1 MLGAVVVLGVV
12 VVLAVVV
19 ELAVVVVVVSPPP
32 PKPWFFQLVPRHPTI
47 PSSIMLSKPT
57 HPVSDGERNQDRSE
71 GTDGN

>member
-1 MLGAVVVLGVV
+1 MLGVV
-12 VVLAVVV
+12 VVVVAVLA
-19 ELAVVVVVVSPPP
+19 EVVVVVVSPPP
-32 PKPWFFQLVPRHPTI
+32 PKPWFFPLVPRHPTI

>member
-1 MLGAVVVLGVV
+1 MLGVV
-12 VVLAVVV
+12 VVVGVVV
-19 ELAVVVVVVSPPP
+19 VLAVVVVVVSPPP
-32 PKPWFFQLVPRHPTI
+32 LKPWFFLVPRHPTI